1 MILLWIIT
9 APTKYLKHLAN
20 HMIVVVHGLWL
31 TGGAMTVLRARFE
44 RMGYLARSF
53 SYPSVHEDLSHNA
66 ARLFSFV
73 HALQAE
79 KIHFVGHSMGGL
91 LVLQMLKEHHENRVG
106 RVVLAGSPYQDI
118 QAVKNLM
125 RNAFIQSV
133 VGKSVSQWLT
143 QAKPNVASKY
153 EIGVIAGDRSLGLGR
168 LVSRLTK
175 PNDGTIIVNETAVPG
190 AKDSIVLHVSHS
202 QMLFSAQ
209 VAEQAA
215 HFLDSGRFNHPDA
228 P

>member
-1 MILLWIIT
+1 
-9 APTKYLKHLAN
+9 
-20 HMIVVVHGLWL
+20 
-31 TGGAMTVLRARFE
+31 MTVLRARLE
-44 RMGYLARSF
+44 HMGYQARSF

-66 ARLFSFV
+66 AQLFAFV
-73 HALQAE
+73 RALKAE

-91 LVLQMLKEHHENRVG
+91 LVLQMLKEHRDPRIG

-125 RNAFIQSV
+125 RNAFTQSV
-133 VGKSVSQWLT
+133 VGKSVSQWLA
-143 QAKPNVASKY
+143 QAKPDVASSH
-153 EIGVIAGDRSLGLGR
+153 EIGVIAGDRSMGLGR
-168 LVSRLTK
+168 LVTHLPK
-175 PNDGTIIVNETAVPG
+175 PNDGTIIVDETEVPG
-190 AKDSIVLHVSHS
+190 AKDAIVLHVTHS

-215 HFLDSGRFNHPDA
+215 HFIETGRFDHPDA

>member
-1 MILLWIIT
+1 MILLWIVT
-9 APTKYLKHLAN
+9 ATTKNLKHLHN

-44 RMGYLARSF
+44 RMGYHARTF
-53 SYPSVHEDLSHNA
+53 SYPSVSEDFSHNA
-66 ARLFSFV
+66 AQLFSFV
-73 HALQAE
+73 QALQAE

-91 LVLQMLKEHHENRVG
+91 LVLQMLKEHQDRRVG

-125 RNAFIQSV
+125 RNAFIHSI
-133 VGKSVSQWLT
+133 VGKSVSQWLA
-143 QAKPNVASKY
+143 QAKPDVASTH
-153 EIGVIAGDRSLGLGR
+153 EIGVIAGDRGMGLGR
-168 LVSRLTK
+168 LVSHLPK
-175 PNDGTIIVNETAVPG
+175 PNDGTIIVDETAVPG
-190 AKDSIVLHVSHS
+190 AKDSIVLHVTHS
-202 QMLFSAQ
+202 QMLFSAE

-215 HFLDSGRFNHPDA
+215 HFLETGRFNHPVT

>member
-1 MILLWIIT
+1 MVLLWIVT
-9 APTKYLKHLAN
+9 AATENLKHLAN

-31 TGGAMTVLRARFE
+31 TGGAMTILRARLE
-44 RMGYLARSF
+44 RMGYQARSF

-66 ARLFSFV
+66 AQLFSFV
-73 HALQAE
+73 KSLRAE
-79 KIHFVGHSMGGL
+79 RIHFVGHSMGGL
-91 LVLQMLKEHHENRVG
+91 LVLQMLKEHRDSRIG

-125 RNAFIQSV
+125 RNAFTQSV
-133 VGKSVSQWLT
+133 VGKSVSQWLE
-143 QAKPNVASKY
+143 QAKPDVADTH

-168 LVSRLTK
+168 LVTHLPK
-175 PNDGTIIVNETAVPG
+175 PNDGTILVDETQVPG
-190 AKDSIVLHVSHS
+190 AQDSIVLHVTHS
-202 QMLFSAQ
+202 QMLFSAA

-215 HFLDSGRFNHPDA
+215 HFLETGRFNHPDT